1 MTLSRVTRYCDAS
14 RDRQPGPR
22 ALLTS
27 QLSQTQEKNTK
38 TYNIITYVDMKSDYN
53 SAASERSNNP
63 DLYLQCTCST
73 TLIMTRISIRTWNI
87 RGAQKQSIFAQNL
100 QYYHFLDMKSN
111 NPAAIEATTNPYLH
125 RTCSSTKLIKILFR
139 KKAKL
144 V

>member
-53 SAASERSNNP
+53 SAASEQSNNP
-63 DLYLQCTCST
+63 DLYLQCTYIT
-73 TLIMTRISIRTWNI
+73 ILITTRITILFGHEIWEDRKNSQYSRKTYNI
-87 RGAQKQSIFAQNL
+87 LSL
-100 QYYHFLDMKSN
+100 LLDMKSN
-111 NPAAIEATTNPYLH
+111 NPAAIAATTVPAVRN
-125 RTCSSTKLIKILFR
+125 
-139 KKAKL
+139 
-144 V
+144 